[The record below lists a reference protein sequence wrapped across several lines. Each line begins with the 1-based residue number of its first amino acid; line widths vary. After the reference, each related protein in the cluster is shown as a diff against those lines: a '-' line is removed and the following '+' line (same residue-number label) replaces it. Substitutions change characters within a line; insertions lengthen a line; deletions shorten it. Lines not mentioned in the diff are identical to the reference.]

1 MTAEAAI
8 SSTSKAPRRVFPIY
22 VKVLMLFFLNV
33 LIVAGGAFWALRQV
47 FELDR
52 ELLVDRNARERLQLL
67 GETVVKQTK
76 STSWLNWDRILNE
89 HSEVNHAQLSL
100 FRNNGEWLSGA
111 KHELPEAVRDLLRG
125 PQQGQGNG
133 PPPRDQQWEGRPP
146 RDEFD
151 FLDPESPP
159 RRPNPNPN
167 PNPNGDTP
175 SAKGAYKVE
184 AVDAAG
190 AYWFV
195 VRLPPIPEAGPPNR
209 PPSLVGRVASLGE
222 SNLLFNPK
230 PWFFAGLGVLFVSAL
245 VWLPLVRSLTKT
257 LSQMTHATAKIAQ
270 GQFDVRVSESRRDEL
285 GHLGSAINAMSE
297 RLAGFVTGQ
306 KRFLGDIAH
315 ELCSPVVR
323 MEMALGILEQK
334 VPEELLPRLADVR
347 EEVREMSELVSE
359 LLSFSKAGLTGVPQ
373 QQENVTLLDIVRGA
387 ISREAAKS
395 DVRIEL
401 PESLRVQ
408 AAPAMLGRAIGNI
421 LRNAVRYAGDCGP
434 IEITADQEDDAVQ
447 LTIAD
452 HGPGVPE
459 EDLPK
464 LFDPFF
470 RCDLSRTRETG
481 GTGLGLAI
489 VKSCI
494 DTCGG
499 TVAVANHPDGGFIVT
514 LTMRIASN

>member
-1 MTAEAAI
+1 MTAEAAN
-8 SSTSKAPRRVFPIY
+8 SSTSKAPKRVFPIY

-67 GETVVKQTK
+67 GETVVKQLK
-76 STSWLNWDRILNE
+76 STSWGSWDRILTE

-100 FRNNGEWLSGA
+100 FRNNGEWLSGT
-111 KHELPEAVRDLLRG
+111 KHELPDSVRDLLRG

-133 PPPRDQQWEGRPP
+133 PPPRDQQWNGPPP

-151 FLDPESPP
+151 FLDPEGGP

-167 PNPNGDTP
+167 PNGNQTTP
-175 SAKGAYKVE
+175 KGAYKVE

-257 LSQMTHATAKIAQ
+257 LSQMSQATAKIAQ

-401 PESLRVQ
+401 PEALRVQ

-434 IEITADQEDDAVQ
+434 IEITADQEDDVIQ
-447 LTIAD
+447 LNIAD

-459 EDLPK
+459 ADLPK

-494 DTCGG
+494 DACGG

-514 LTMRIASN
+514 LTLRVASN